1 MAHPKAAD
9 EYITQ
14 VELAKRLGMTTPAV
28 AKLKNAGKIVMAKR
42 DGKQMVAYQATLKL
56 LGDTLHPSYSH
67 KGLKA
72 VRNAAMLDETDAEP
86 DEYGE
91 THVTLAE
98 AQRRKAVAAAAL
110 AELELAEKSGTLI
123 DKAGAEK
130 AIFEFVRG
138 LRDAIENFPV
148 RYAAQIGAEL
158 GAPAVKVNAALTKRL
173 KDYLGELADR
183 QLRL

>member
-1 MAHPKAAD
+1 MAGRKPSD

-72 VRNAAMLDETDAEP
+72 VRNATNP
-86 DEYGE
+86 DESGE
-91 THVTLAE
+91 EPAEDASERISLAE

>member
-1 MAHPKAAD
+1 MAQPRAAE

-14 VELAKRLGMTTPAV
+14 VELAKRLGMSSPAV
-28 AKLKNAGKIVMAKR
+28 AKLKNAGKIVMVR
-42 DGKQMVAYQATLKL
+42 RGGKWLVAYQATLKL
-56 LGDTLHPSYSH
+56 LGETLHPSYSH

-72 VRNAAMLDETDAEP
+72 VRNAANAHDPDAEP
-86 DEYGE
+86 DEDAE

-130 AIFEFVRG
+130 AIYEFVRG

-158 GAPAVKVNAALTKRL
+158 GAPAVKVNTALSKRL